1 MNSPS
6 YKYGPGVSLQAL
18 SITCRGSRIN
28 LGMLTSHPSICFVAC
43 AESDV
48 QILDEMDASM
58 AEIAAD
64 EENDGASDGS
74 ASEAGF
80 FDMGEDGD
88 DVQLMREV
96 LQKVSR

>member
-1 MNSPS
+1 M
-6 YKYGPGVSLQAL
+6 GLQAL
-18 SITCRGSRIN
+18 SIICRGSSIN
-28 LGMLTSHPSICFVAC
+28 FGRLASPSFICFVAC

-74 ASEAGF
+74 GSEAGF
-80 FDMGEDGD
+80 FDMGDDKD

>member
-1 MNSPS
+1 M
-6 YKYGPGVSLQAL
+6 
-18 SITCRGSRIN
+18 
-28 LGMLTSHPSICFVAC
+28 
-43 AESDV
+43 

-74 ASEAGF
+74 GSEAGF
-80 FDMGEDGD
+80 FDMGDDKD